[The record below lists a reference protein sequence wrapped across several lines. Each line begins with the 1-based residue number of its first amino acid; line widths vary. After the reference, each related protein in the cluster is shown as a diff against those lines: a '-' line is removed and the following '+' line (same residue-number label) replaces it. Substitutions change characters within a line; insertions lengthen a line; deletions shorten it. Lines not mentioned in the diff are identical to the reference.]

1 MPFAIPTND
10 PVWVLFGALVLICF
24 GAGLLAWFLL
34 WGINQL
40 PEAKRRRKA
49 LRDAAESHGRAV
61 GLPRISGES
70 DDAYVA
76 RLIRARK

>member
-10 PVWVLFGALVLICF
+10 PVWIIFGALVLICF
-24 GAGLLAWFLL
+24 GGISLGLFLVWAL
-34 WGINQL
+34 EQL
-40 PEAKRRRKA
+40 PGPKRRRKA

-76 RLIRARK
+76 RLN